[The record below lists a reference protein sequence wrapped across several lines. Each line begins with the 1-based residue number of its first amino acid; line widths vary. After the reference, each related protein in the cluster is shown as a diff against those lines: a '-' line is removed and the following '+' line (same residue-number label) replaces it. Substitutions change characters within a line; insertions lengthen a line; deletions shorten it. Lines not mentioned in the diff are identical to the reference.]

1 MDLLENRFVY
11 FLLERI
17 EERVNG
23 LSEDRELTMY
33 VQELRLALDT
43 ILGTTEDQHRIR
55 GVKKP
60 KRNASTKRNEQPR
73 FDSEIEVNL

>member
-1 MDLLENRFVY
+1 MLENRFVY

-23 LSEDRELTMY
+23 LSEDRELSMY
-33 VQELRLALDT
+33 VQELKLALDT
-43 ILGTTEDQHRIR
+43 ILGTTENQSRAR

-60 KRNASTKRNEQPR
+60 KRNASTKKNEQPR
-73 FDSEIEVNL
+73 FDSEIEVKL